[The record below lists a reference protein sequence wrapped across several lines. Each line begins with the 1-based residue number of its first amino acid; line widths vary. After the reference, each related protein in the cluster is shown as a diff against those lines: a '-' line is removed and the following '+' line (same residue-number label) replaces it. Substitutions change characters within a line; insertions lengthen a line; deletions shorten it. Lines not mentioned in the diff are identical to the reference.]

1 MSRRET
7 EYEDIDEVEEDDD
20 DMRGNMDEDVDGM
33 DDMEEMPN
41 LFWSAQLKPD
51 GETELEPPIIDGF
64 VIHITKASFGAT
76 VKQGSRTVVITKDE
90 EKNDIPICVLLEGK
104 NESENLDLIISDGLT
119 FHLKGKNVSP
129 VSLTGYIAPPPRE
142 LDDHGG
148 LSMDDE
154 EMGDID
160 EVDDLPP
167 QIKDAMKKRKLE
179 QSRQEDSNEAPELDD
194 EQKEVHEPPSKRAK
208 IDNSHKNKQAQAQPQ
223 KKKMLIM

>member
-33 DDMEEMPN
+33 DEMEEMPN

-194 EQKEVHEPPSKRAK
+194 EQKRS
-208 IDNSHKNKQAQAQPQ
+208 S
-223 KKKMLIM
+223 

>member
-90 EKNDIPICVLLEGK
+90 EK
-104 NESENLDLIISDGLT
+104 
-119 FHLKGKNVSP
+119 
-129 VSLTGYIAPPPRE
+129 
-142 LDDHGG
+142 
-148 LSMDDE
+148 
-154 EMGDID
+154 
-160 EVDDLPP
+160 
-167 QIKDAMKKRKLE
+167 
-179 QSRQEDSNEAPELDD
+179 
-194 EQKEVHEPPSKRAK
+194 
-208 IDNSHKNKQAQAQPQ
+208 
-223 KKKMLIM
+223 KMIFQFVYY

>member
-7 EYEDIDEVEEDDD
+7 EYEDIDDMEDD

-51 GETELEPPIIDGF
+51 GETELEPPVIPGF
-64 VIHITKASFGAT
+64 VIHITKASFGPI
-76 VKQGSRTVVITKDE
+76 VKSGSRTVVVTKDE
-90 EKNDIPICVLLEGK
+90 EKNEVSICVLLEGK

-119 FHLKGKNVSP
+119 FQLKGKNVSP

-142 LDDHGG
+142 LGDEGD

-154 EMGDID
+154 EMGDMD
-160 EVDDLPP
+160 EENVDELPP
-167 QIKDAMKKRKLE
+167 QLKEAIRKRKIE
-179 QSRQEDSNEAPELDD
+179 QAQKDDEAPELDD
-194 EQKEVHEPPSKRAK
+194 EQKESIEPPNKRAK
-208 IDNSHKNKQAQAQPQ
+208 IDNKNKPVQAQAPQ
-223 KKKMLIM
+223 KKN